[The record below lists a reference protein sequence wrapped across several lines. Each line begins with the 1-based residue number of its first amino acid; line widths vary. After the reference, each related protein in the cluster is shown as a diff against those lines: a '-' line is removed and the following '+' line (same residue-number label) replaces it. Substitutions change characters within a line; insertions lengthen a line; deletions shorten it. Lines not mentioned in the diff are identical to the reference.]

1 MIRDDV
7 VKALCAT
14 GKWSEPT
21 ARLAERARYRC
32 EYCSCDLLASLDA
45 YKRFEVDHIVPTS
58 KGGDPL
64 DFDNLALACRHCN
77 VHLKRSWDP
86 REAVGQDATRER
98 LIEAVKSHLLDAAER
113 YSSDLTV
120 VRTIVGWSPDGAA

>member
-14 GKWSEPT
+14 GKWSEAT

-45 YKRFEVDHIVPTS
+45 YKRFEIDHIVPTS

-64 DFDNLALACRHCN
+64 LFDNLALACRHCN

-86 REAVGQDATRER
+86 RTVAGRDASRES
-98 LIEAVKSHLLDAAER
+98 LVEAVKLHVSNASER
-113 YSSDLTV
+113 YSADLAS
-120 VRTIVGWSPDGAA
+120 VRTIVGWSPDGAG